1 MNFRKH
7 VAGLAACAL
16 VLGAAGAAN
25 AAMVFNLAPVN
36 NNNGNQV
43 AATATV
49 DVTSNLLTIDLT
61 NLTANFIAP
70 NQILTG
76 LTVLFGTDPTGIGA
90 FTESGSLVNVN
101 SNGTVS
107 AVVGSPTHWHAD
119 FLSGDVRVTTIGGGQ
134 PDNGIIP
141 LEPGVGVPNGGVGN
155 FDPFIYGTGHFT
167 VALNGLSAAPT
178 VTGVVF
184 NFGTQIGEF
193 SAPGI
198 PGIPGVPEPA
208 TWGLMILG
216 FGGAGAAL
224 RANRRRKV
232 AAFA

>member
-1 MNFRKH
+1 MNFRKYL
-7 VAGLAACAL
+7 VGMAASAL
-16 VLGAAGAAN
+16 VLGAAGAAS
-25 AAMVFNLAPVN
+25 AATVFNLAPVN

-76 LTVLFGTDPTGIGA
+76 LTVLFATDPTGIGA
-90 FTESGSLVNVN
+90 FTESGDLVNVN
-101 SNGTVS
+101 GNGTVS
-107 AVVGSPTHWHAD
+107 AVAGAPTHWHAN

-167 VALNGLSAAPT
+167 VALNGLAAAPS

-193 SAPGI
+193 SAPGV

-224 RANRRRKV
+224 RSRRRK
-232 AAFA
+232 AGAFA